1 MDGWKLHMRPA
12 ERMGL
17 GSCGG
22 RNRPTVCTDHD
33 CHRRESSLECLRVIS
48 DRDESS
54 DETVSLNWVAA
65 WCRWCL
71 WLEL

>member
-22 RNRPTVCTDHD
+22 RNRPTVCADHD